1 MIDAT
6 KSCQNENKEAFDI
19 NCVKSIVVRNFYVIL
34 TFGLMPQ

>member
-19 NCVKSIVVRNFYVIL
+19 NCAKSIVVSNFYVIL